1 MRKADLSIR
10 DLANL
15 AEGHN
20 AEGRVEKL
28 NDWSFERRE
37 IVAQAALA
45 FMARFLSTWCI
56 PYFKMVSTSQL
67 FVPLGIV
74 SVGGV
79 GVPFFR
85 AHWRL
90 RSLKQEFLATLW
102 IINELKR

>member
-1 MRKADLSIR
+1 MTSVDRLNIGKWLDIERNIRKVRKADLSKR

-28 NDWSFERRE
+28 YDWSFERRE

-56 PYFKMVSTSQL
+56 PYFEMVSASQL

-79 GVPFFR
+79 GDCVR
-85 AHWRL
+85 
-90 RSLKQEFLATLW
+90 
-102 IINELKR
+102 